1 MTAAALP
8 AKSKAKRA
16 GSANRANSANGAG
29 SLLIVSSKAGSM
41 TPEVEAKLRT
51 AFATSLIVE
60 FEPKMDLEK
69 LVSPTATIM
78 VAGGDG
84 TIGWVVRR
92 LPHTRHPLR
101 HLSRG
106 TLHNLAE

>member
-41 TPEVEAKLRT
+41 TPEVEAKLSK
-51 AFATSLIVE
+51 AFATSLIFE
-60 FEPKMDLEK
+60 FDPKMDLEK

-84 TIGWVVRR
+84 TIGWGVRT
-92 LPHTRHPLR
+92 LPGARHPLGVPLLR
-101 HLSRG
+101 VL
-106 TLHNLAE
+106 T